1 MESPAPNN
9 VIEMAG
15 RGQGPA
21 HPEAFAEVRTIGLR
35 KLCGVLAD
43 VLDRSDD
50 ALFDFVQRTK
60 SSSEQQEFFDAMRE
74 LRRRRGEV
82 EQRFRQALVDSFVG
96 LERRRPVKVS
106 LHPAEAGE
114 AGLSLLSTDELEEQ
128 LAAEQVSGVADRR
141 HAEALRQLE
150 LRLAKTVGIPL
161 LDPEALPVGPN
172 TVCAAFRSGLQ
183 GLELT
188 IKAKLVLYKLFERE
202 LLDAMGG
209 LLHECN
215 QRLHQAG
222 ILPAVPP
229 TRSPTVRRDD
239 GIVRQTVGDRR
250 DGEGAGYPSQTPR
263 TVGRSAGSGI
273 TGGGS
278 EHPPET
284 IDSIFASVRDLC
296 QAVLEA
302 QRMAAA
308 GLRPGEP
315 AARVTPLPPRPTLGE
330 RHALSALQSLQGNP
344 PESLLRAV
352 DDPQVSLSQL
362 LKEELLKQAE
372 RMQLGE
378 PGAGLVEQD
387 EQALFLVGLLFDVL
401 LSQRSYERPV
411 RQQFVRL
418 TVPYAR
424 AAILDQHLF
433 ALKTHPARQLL
444 NALAEACDGNRG
456 ESAAERDL
464 LNRVGAV
471 VDRLVAE
478 FNEDIAIFSELE
490 AEFRAFL
497 DQHRKRV
504 ELAEKRAAEAQKGR
518 ERLDE
523 ARAMAQMELATLMGA
538 RSAPPVI
545 ELFLGRYWTHHLAV
559 VYLREGGASPRY
571 AEARKAGERLWNLL
585 LDCESGKD
593 VPDGWRDALL
603 PVLASSGVTGPSAT
617 EVLDAVEW
625 VLLAVRLGRHEAA
638 SSHPLPAAMQNLPP
652 LEEGAPDAA
661 VEGAAAATSA
671 AQAPAAEGGDVPA
684 VEEDARTA
692 PSEPAYDEEDVARIK
707 ALKIGAWVE
716 FIGDKEESIPAKLS
730 WISPIS
736 SRLLFV
742 TRRGMRH
749 CAALPEELAAMI
761 KQGRLR
767 LRIGDT
773 AFEYAMSQVLG
784 RLREAVPENAVAEG
798 APATDGQD
806 GPHSATD

>member
-1 MESPAPNN
+1 MEAPASNSN
-9 VIEMAG
+9 VIDMSA

-21 HPEAFAEVRTIGLR
+21 HPQAFAEVRGISLR
-35 KLCGVLAD
+35 KLCGMLAE
-43 VLDRSDD
+43 VLDKSDD

-60 SSSEQQEFFDAMRE
+60 ISSEQQDFFDAMRE

-82 EQRFRQALVDSFVG
+82 EQRYRETITDSFVA
-96 LERRRPVKVS
+96 LERRRPVKVN
-106 LHPAEAGE
+106 LHNPEDVE
-114 AGLSLLSTDELEEQ
+114 HGLSLVSADALEEQ
-128 LAAEQVSGVADRR
+128 LAAEQLAALADRR

-150 LRLAKTVGIPL
+150 QRMAVTVGLPAL
-161 LDPEALPVGPN
+161 EREALPSGPA
-172 TVCAAFRSGLQ
+172 TVCAAFRGGLQ

-188 IKAKLVLYKLFERE
+188 IKARLVLYKLFERE
-202 LLDAMGG
+202 LVDALGG
-209 LLHECN
+209 LLQECN

-222 ILPAVPP
+222 ILPAVAPM
-229 TRSPTVRRDD
+229 RSKPRRED
-239 GIVRQTVGDRR
+239 GIVRETVSDRR
-250 DGEGAGYPSQTPR
+250 DDDGSAYGGSSARPS
-263 TVGRSAGSGI
+263 GRQLGSGI
-273 TGGGS
+273 SSGGS

-284 IDSIFASVRDLC
+284 MDSIFASVRDLC

-302 QRMAAA
+302 QRMASASA
-308 GLRPGEP
+308 SGKHPGASQAP
-315 AARVTPLPPRPTLGE
+315 RVTLGE
-330 RHALSALQSLQGNP
+330 SHALSALQSLQKNLP
-344 PESLLRAV
+344 DSLLRAV
-352 DDPQVSLSQL
+352 DDPHVSLSSL
-362 LKEELLKQAE
+362 LKQELLKQAE
-372 RMQLGE
+372 SMQLAE

-401 LSQRSYERPV
+401 LSQRSYDRPV

-424 AAILDQHLF
+424 AAMLDQHLF

-444 NALAEACDGNRG
+444 NSLAEACDGNRG

-464 LNRVGAV
+464 LGRVGGV
-471 VDRLVAE
+471 VDKLAAD

-490 AEFRAFL
+490 SDFRAFL

-545 ELFLGRYWTHHLAV
+545 EMFLGRYWTHHLAV
-559 VYLREGGASPRY
+559 VFLREGTEAQRY
-571 AEARKAGERLWNLL
+571 LQARGAGEKLWLALL
-585 LDCESGKD
+585 ACESGKEI
-593 VPDGWRDALL
+593 PPTLRDELT
-603 PVLASSGVTGPSAT
+603 PVLASSGVTGPGAT

-638 SSHPLPAAMQNLPP
+638 SGHPLPPAMQNLAP
-652 LEEGAPDAA
+652 LDNSSPDAA
-661 VEGAAAATSA
+661 PAPRAAGDEAVAAAL
-671 AQAPAAEGGDVPA
+671 QMPVGDEPGAEP
-684 VEEDARTA
+684 EA
-692 PSEPAYDEEDVARIK
+692 PSYDEEDVERIK
-707 ALKIGAWVE
+707 ALGLGAWVE
-716 FIGDKEESIPAKLS
+716 FVSPSDESIPAKLS

-749 CAALPEELAAMI
+749 CAASPQELAIMI
-761 KQGRLR
+761 KQGGLR

-784 RLREAVPENAVAEG
+784 RLREAVPET
-798 APATDGQD
+798 AP
-806 GPHSATD
+806 SA